1 MVKSIKHFTEESIS
15 IFENLE
21 DEFFKHPEKM
31 AEYVKGITKE
41 LHKVGLLM
49 IQETLEQMN
58 QQLKDS
64 GKRTSGWY
72 VEKDSTKQLITS
84 LGTVHFTKT
93 LFCNRETGE
102 MEYLLD
108 RILGLEKHERMT
120 EDAQAAMLEE
130 AVQTSYRRGGE
141 ESCLEGCVSKQT
153 VKTKIHQLKFPK
165 NTEKPEQKK
174 EVDYLYI
181 EADEDHV
188 SLQFHEHKGDLT
200 ENKNHQKNNCQIAK
214 LVYVHEGVEPEAP
227 KSKRYRLINPYYF
240 SSICDG
246 KGNEEFWDEI
256 YEYLD
261 NHYDLEK
268 VKKIYLNSDG
278 GGWIE
283 TAKTRIHGICCA
295 LDEYHLQK
303 YLVRLT
309 SHMKD
314 SAEDARRELK
324 EAIRKKT
331 KAEFCDIVERLTDAL
346 PEGQRE
352 RGMNRLEE
360 SRDYILSNWTAAR
373 IRLLHKEGV
382 VGSSTE
388 GHVSHVL
395 SSRMSS
401 RPMGWSKK
409 GAGKMAQLRA
419 YYYNKG
425 NMLELVRYQ
434 KKELPKAAGCE
445 KDIIL
450 STQMFRS
457 ERNRHGELGK
467 YVDILT
473 HSVSLDTKK
482 KVYFNEH
489 IWGL

>member
-1 MVKSIKHFTEESIS
+1 MVKSINHFAKESIH
-15 IFENLE
+15 IFSELE
-21 DEFFKHPEKM
+21 DEFFKHPEKI
-31 AEYVKGITKE
+31 AEYVTGITKE

-49 IQETLEQMN
+49 LQESLEQMN
-58 QQLKDS
+58 QQLKNS
-64 GKRTSGWY
+64 GKRTTGWY
-72 VEKDSTKQLITS
+72 VEKDSQKQLITS
-84 LGTVHFTKT
+84 LGTVQFKKT
-93 LFCNRETGE
+93 LFKNRKTGE
-102 MEYLLD
+102 TEYLLD

-120 EDAQAAMLEE
+120 EDAMAAMLEE

-141 ESCLEGCVSKQT
+141 ESCLEGSVSKQT

-165 NTEKPEQKK
+165 NTEKTQEKK
-174 EVDYLYI
+174 VVDYLYI

-188 SLQFHEHKGDLT
+188 SLQFREKKGDLT
-200 ENKNHQKNNCQIAK
+200 ENANHQKNNCQITK
-214 LVYVHEGVEPEAP
+214 LVYVHEGIEPEAP
-227 KSKRYRLINPYYF
+227 KSRRYRLINPYYF

-256 YEYLD
+256 YEYLE

-278 GGWIE
+278 GGWIL
-283 TAKTRIHGICCA
+283 TAKTRMQGLCCV
-295 LDEYHLQK
+295 LDGYHLQK
-303 YLVRLT
+303 YLVKLT

-314 SAEDARRELK
+314 SAEDAMQELK

-331 KAEFCDIVERLTDAL
+331 KAEFYEIVERLKDVL
-346 PEGQRE
+346 PESQKESGTE
-352 RGMNRLEE
+352 RLEN
-360 SRDYILSNWTAAR
+360 SRDYVLSNWRAAR
-373 IRLLHKEGV
+373 MRLLCKDGV
-382 VGSSTE
+382 IGSSTE

-401 RPMGWSKK
+401 RPMGWSRK

-425 NMLELVRYQ
+425 NMLDLVRYQ
-434 KKELPKAAGCE
+434 KKEMPKAAGSE
-445 KDIIL
+445 HDVIL

-467 YVDILT
+467 YAEILT